1 MPFVISVMMVIS
13 GFLSYLYLKETFKT
27 VTYIT
32 PDIERQ
38 TWLTLSFTAIISL
51 TMQVGGCIVV
61 RKVHLSF
68 K

>member
-13 GFLSYLYLKETFKT
+13 GFLSYLYLKETFKS
-27 VTYIT
+27 VKNIT

-38 TWLTLSFTAIISL
+38 TWVTLSFTAVISL
-51 TMQVGGCIVV
+51 MMQVGGCIVV
-61 RKVHLSF
+61 RKIHLSF